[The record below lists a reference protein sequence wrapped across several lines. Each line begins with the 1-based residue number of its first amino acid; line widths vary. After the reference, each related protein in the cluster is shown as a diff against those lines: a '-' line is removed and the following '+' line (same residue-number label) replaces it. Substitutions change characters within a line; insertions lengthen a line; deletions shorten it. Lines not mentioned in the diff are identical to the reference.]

1 MKSYNSM
8 IQRLDD
14 AKKGVGMQEML
25 SKTTAAD
32 EPKMKKKK
40 RKKKQNNRSLTA
52 QVGVKG

>member
-1 MKSYNSM
+1 MKGYNSM

-14 AKKGVGMQEML
+14 AKKGVGVQEML

-40 RKKKQNNRSLTA
+40 RKKKQNNRPLTA